1 METRRRICLHYIIPK
16 IGAGP
21 IRTVIRVSRA
31 IVGRYTTTR
40 RPSSRARVH
49 RPRLH
54 SKYINEFTICA
65 LIPNGPTNRSSS
77 RNALSFRAFALV
89 RRYDG
94 FLDANAGDREI
105 TVGEISRWELIAKSD
120 VSMLEPVSLLN
131 ANKHFVRRSDV
142 ENSNW
147 SRETRVR
154 FNLDGFRRY
163 RRYFKCK
170 LIDLS
175 VLPASPPPSRQSCV
189 SDMNL
194 PHRYFSQRKQK
205 HGKLYA
211 LIRLYLR
218 DRKKNEIFLLQI

>member
-1 METRRRICLHYIIPK
+1 METRCRICLHYIISE

-21 IRTVIRVSRA
+21 IRAVIRVLRA

-40 RPSSRARVH
+40 RPSSRTRCTGRVYTVNISMNLRCARWSLMAPQTDLRRGMRFRSVLSLSPSWGDTMGSSTRTQGIARFH
-49 RPRLH
+49 V
-54 SKYINEFTICA
+54 
-65 LIPNGPTNRSSS
+65 GSSS
-77 RNALSFRAFALV
+77 RNRMFCAWTTVSRLSV
-89 RRYDG
+89 
-94 FLDANAGDREI
+94 
-105 TVGEISRWELIAKSD
+105 
-120 VSMLEPVSLLN
+120 
-131 ANKHFVRRSDV
+131 NKHFIRRSDV

-163 RRYFKCK
+163 QRYFKCK

-175 VLPASPPPSRQSCV
+175 ALPASLPPSRQSRV

-211 LIRLYLR
+211 LIRL
-218 DRKKNEIFLLQI
+218 